1 MKTNFLFVLLAI
13 LVFTSSCKKQNVTP
27 LGPLNITQH
36 GQLVAKWNI
45 AKDST
50 ASQFTTT
57 LVNSHVYIGSAD
69 DYYDFRADGK
79 CYIHENGAFD
89 TLTFKIVTDT
99 TVAFNAQYPSL
110 INPLTSHSARISF
123 AEPQGP
129 GGGFYSKTVF
139 LTK

>member
-1 MKTNFLFVLLAI
+1 MKANFLFVLLAI
-13 LVFTSSCKKQNVTP
+13 AALATSCKKQSVAP
-27 LGPLNITQH
+27 VGPLNIAQH
-36 GQLVAKWNI
+36 GPIVAKWNI

-50 ASQFTTT
+50 ASAFTTT
-57 LVNSHVYIGSAD
+57 LVNTHVYVGGAD

-99 TVAFNAQYPSL
+99 TVAFDARYPSI
-110 INPLTSHSARISF
+110 INPLTSHSAMISF